1 VPASPQVSDH
11 LGVTRPLDILAVVL
25 VTAGIV
31 VLADVA
37 TTLLWK
43 EPVSSVYAAIRQG
56 DASDQLAEL
65 EREFPDAA
73 DRRAIRGVEGSPRRA
88 HMLARR
94 FADEVDD
101 GEAIGR
107 VVIPSIDLDIV
118 FVQGTDT
125 ADLEKGPG
133 HYAST
138 AFPGQ
143 PGTTAIAGH
152 RTTYLAPFRHLDG
165 LDAGDRVR
173 VEMPYAN
180 LTYRVEGTRIV
191 EPTDVQI
198 LDRAGGQQLVLTAC
212 HPLYSAS
219 QRIAAFA
226 RLARIGHVPP
236 RPD

>member
-1 VPASPQVSDH
+1 VERA
-11 LGVTRPLDILAVVL
+11 LDILAVAL
-25 VTAGIV
+25 VTAGI
-31 VLADVA
+31 LILGDVA

-43 EPVSSVYAAIRQG
+43 EPVSSLYAAVRQD
-56 DASDQLAEL
+56 DAGDQLAEL

-73 DRRAIRGVEGSPRRA
+73 DRRAIRRVQGSPRRA
-88 HMLARR
+88 RILAGR
-94 FADEVDD
+94 FAREVED
-101 GEAIGR
+101 GQAIGR

-118 FVQGTDT
+118 VVQGTDT

-138 AFPGQ
+138 GFPGQ

-165 LDAGDRVR
+165 LERGDRVR
-173 VEMPYAN
+173 VEMPYAH
-180 LTYRVEGTRIV
+180 LTYRVEGTQVI

-198 LDRAGGQQLVLTAC
+198 LDPAGGQRLVLTAC

-226 RLARIGHVPP
+226 RLARVGPVPP
-236 RPD
+236 RPG